1 MEKQRQEMKSAHQ
14 ITLGTG
20 HISSKTSHKAIE
32 LIKTKM
38 ELVES
43 AKGPVRSDMVNGQRM
58 MWCLSLDDVSRAEV
72 TWLMSYRAP
81 AARAGR

>member
-14 ITLGTG
+14 NTLGTG
-20 HISSKTSHKAIE
+20 HTSSKTSHKAIE
-32 LIKTKM
+32 LIKTKK

-43 AKGPVRSDMVNGQRM
+43 AKGPVRSDLVNGQRM